1 MFVSV
6 SVSMLLFVCAFH
18 FVQSLHS
25 YFPTNLDEVPFEKG
39 AVIECSGES
48 DDGWLWGEHRGR
60 AGLIPA
66 VSDFAQTPNTNPE
79 PYALHNRSSISTMTH
94 CMQSLMLNEA
104 SCIALLPENV

>member
-1 MFVSV
+1 VLVFVFV
-6 SVSMLLFVCAFH
+6 LLCAVY

-25 YFPTNLDEVPFEKG
+25 YSPTNLDEVPFEKG

-66 VSDFAQTPNTNPE
+66 VRLTLHKPQNTIHE
-79 PYALHNRSSISTMTH
+79 P
-94 CMQSLMLNEA
+94 
-104 SCIALLPENV
+104 